1 MRKLIE
7 TTRMLIEWCEDNE
20 YSGQTQALIY
30 SQIIGLGLELEIE
43 IIIRDGQ
50 VSNASMSVAVAS
62 YLPMVVKGGF
72 EPVPYQTCA
81 FIQKWHVG
89 RITSTCQWQWCSGY
103 HPRHMAQTCPDQD
116 LVVPKL
122 HNQIKWSEKAQLAVK
137 VNDALLHYSYVNT

>member
-1 MRKLIE
+1 MRNLIG
-7 TTRMLIEWCEDNE
+7 TTRMFIEWCEDNE

-30 SQIIGLGLELEIE
+30 SQILGLGLELEIE

-72 EPVPYQTCA
+72 EPVPYQTCTC
-81 FIQKWHVG
+81 IQRWNLG
-89 RITSTCQWQWCSGY
+89 RITPTSQWQWCSGY

-122 HNQIKWSEKAQLAVK
+122 HNQIKWSEQAWLAVK

>member
-1 MRKLIE
+1 MRKLIG
-7 TTRMLIEWCEDNE
+7 TTRMFIEWCEDNE
-20 YSGQTQALIY
+20 YLGQTQALIY
-30 SQIIGLGLELEIE
+30 NQILGLGLEIE

-50 VSNASMSVAVAS
+50 VSNASMSVAVPS

-116 LVVPKL
+116 LVLPKL
-122 HNQIKWSEKAQLAVK
+122 HNQIKWSEQARLVVK
-137 VNDALLHYSYVNT
+137 VNDALLQYSYVNT